1 MGITTGS
8 MACRERRGSTAWWL
22 ATAALALILHAAA
35 CTRRTAELPP
45 NYAAVDLTT
54 SPLTLDPRIATD
66 AISERV
72 NELIYDSLLRIDH
85 RGNFTGDLAA
95 SFERPSPLKVVFHLR
110 HDVHFSGGRL
120 LTARDVTFTYNSVL
134 DPATLSVKRAC
145 LAELASVE
153 AADDY
158 TVVMTTRRPY
168 APALGMGLLGIVP
181 DGSPAPG
188 YRTFSAPPGSGP
200 FKLTGFVR
208 DERMI
213 LTRNQFHTRIPGTIS
228 GVSLKVVPDATV
240 RALELAEGICDF
252 AENDAVQFDL
262 LPWLAARP
270 DLQIGRSPG
279 TTYQYLIFN
288 FRDPR
293 LRDRRVRQ
301 AIAYGID
308 RATIVHAMLKDAA
321 QAATGMLTP
330 QNWAYN
336 GAVMRY
342 PYDPSQARA
351 LLEAAGYGP
360 AHPLRLAYKTTPEG
374 RRLAETLQA
383 MLRPLGLVL
392 DIHTN
397 EWATFYSDLGR
408 GNFAIAAGQWVGV
421 IDPHQYAVIFASN
434 QTPPHGSNRGAY
446 ANPRMDQLLAAGD
459 ASIDPSAR
467 RQIYAQVQTIA
478 AEDLPYISLW
488 WIDTV
493 TVTNRRLHGFQ
504 PYPNGSL
511 ASLAD
516 VTLTNPLQTSKP

>member
-8 MACRERRGSTAWWL
+8 MAGRERRGSTACWL
-22 ATAALALILHAAA
+22 IAATLALVLQASACDRRTAAL
-35 CTRRTAELPP
+35 PS
-45 NYAAVDLTT
+45 NYLAVDITT
-54 SPLTLDPRIATD
+54 SPITLDPRIATD

-85 RGNFTGDLAA
+85 QGNFTGDLAA
-95 SFERPSPLKVVFHLR
+95 SFERPSPLTVVFHLR
-110 HDVHFSGGRL
+110 HDVHFSDGRL
-120 LTARDVTFTYNSVL
+120 LTARDVIFTYNSVL
-134 DPATLSVKRAC
+134 DPAILSVKRAG
-145 LAELASVE
+145 LAELASVR
-153 AADDY
+153 ASDDY
-158 TVVMTTRRPY
+158 TVVMTTRRSY

-181 DGSPAPG
+181 GGSSSPG
-188 YRTFSAPPGSGP
+188 RGTLSAPPGSGP
-200 FKLTGFVR
+200 FKLENFVR
-208 DERMI
+208 DERIM
-213 LTRNQFHTRIPGTIS
+213 LTRNQFHTWLPGTIS

-252 AENDAVQFDL
+252 AENDAVQLDL

-279 TTYQYLIFN
+279 TTYQYIIFN

-293 LRDRRVRQ
+293 LRDPRVRR

-308 RATIVHAMLKDAA
+308 RAKIVHAMLKNAA
-321 QAATGMLTP
+321 QTATGMLTP
-330 QNWAYN
+330 QNWAYDSD
-336 GAVMRY
+336 VMRY
-342 PYDPSQARA
+342 PYEPAQSRA

-383 MLRPLGLVL
+383 MLRPLGLIL
-392 DIHTN
+392 DIHAN

-421 IDPHQYAVIFASN
+421 IDPHQYEVIFASD
-434 QTPPHGSNRGAY
+434 QTPPHGANRGAY
-446 ANPRMDQLLAAGD
+446 SNPRMDQLLAVGD
-459 ASIDPSAR
+459 TSIDPAVR
-467 RQIYAQVQTIA
+467 KQIYAQVQKIA

-488 WIDTV
+488 WVDTV
-493 TVTNRRLHGFQ
+493 TVTNRRLQGFY

-516 VTLTNPLQTSKP
+516 VTLINPRQASKP

>member
-1 MGITTGS
+1 MGITRGS
-8 MACRERRGSTAWWL
+8 MVGRERRVSAAWWL
-22 ATAALALILHAAA
+22 AAAALAIVLHTSA
-35 CTRRTAELPP
+35 CDRRTATLPS
-45 NYAAVDLTT
+45 NYLAVDITT
-54 SPLTLDPRIATD
+54 SPITLDPRVATD

-72 NELIYDSLLRIDH
+72 NELIYDALLRIDH
-85 RGNFTGDLAA
+85 QGNFTGDLAA
-95 SFERPSPLKVVFHLR
+95 SFERPSPLAIVFHLR
-110 HDVHFSGGRL
+110 HGVHFSNGRL
-120 LTARDVTFTYNSVL
+120 LTARDIAFTYASVL
-134 DPATLSVKRAC
+134 DPATLSVKRAG
-145 LAELASVE
+145 LTELASIQ

-181 DGSPAPG
+181 NGSPAPG
-188 YRTFSAPPGSGP
+188 RRTPSAPPGSGP
-200 FKLTGFVR
+200 FKLEGFVR
-208 DERMI
+208 DERVM
-213 LTRNQFHTRIPGTIS
+213 LKRNQFHASVSGTIS

-252 AENDAVQFDL
+252 AENDAIQLDL

-279 TTYQYLIFN
+279 TTYQYIIFN
-288 FRDPR
+288 FRDSR
-293 LRDRRVRQ
+293 LRDRRVRR
-301 AIAYGID
+301 ALAYGID

-321 QAATGMLTP
+321 QVATGMLTP
-330 QNWAYN
+330 QNWAYD

-342 PYDPSQARA
+342 PYDPTQARA

-392 DIHTN
+392 DIHAN

-421 IDPHQYAVIFASN
+421 IDPHQYEVIFASN

-446 ANPRMDQLLAAGD
+446 SNPRMDQLLAAGD
-459 ASIDPSAR
+459 ASIDPTVR
-467 RQIYAQVQTIA
+467 KQIYAQVQTIA

-488 WIDTV
+488 WADTV
-493 TVTNRRLHGFQ
+493 TVTNRRLHGFE

-516 VTLTNPLQTSKP
+516 VTLTSPLQPSRP